1 MNLKICNINV
11 LVSMTSVI
19 SYKLA
24 QEVLGLRTWD
34 NFKWAK
40 INVCYLRSCFF
51 GIFLLVQAEAIQ
63 TSHWFF
69 FLCCCHLLKCVNQS
83 STVLLF
89 SYKTYRKGTFNL
101 KNGDKNEG
109 IALVRRKGPTEAI
122 LPQGFHKE
130 VWSSLLCHRDFC
142 GILICH
148 HDTIISILLTF
159 VSNFFFLSGNNITL
173 AYGSEVP
180 LKSFAGTSCA
190 STTPTAREFSLK
202 L

>member
-1 MNLKICNINV
+1 MLLEIMFLWNFSFGPSRGNSNIP
-11 LVSMTSVI
+11 LVFFP
-19 SYKLA
+19 L
-24 QEVLGLRTWD
+24 LLP
-34 NFKWAK
+34 FK
-40 INVCYLRSCFF
+40 Y
-51 GIFLLVQAEAIQ
+51 
-63 TSHWFF
+63 
-69 FLCCCHLLKCVNQS
+69 VNQS

-89 SYKTYRKGTFNL
+89 SYKTHTKGTFNL